1 MLPPWCELFAPDGE
15 RRHPFEEAVAEYN
28 DLLRAYPAHGYATVL
43 VPKADVAARAD
54 LLEDALEW
62 V

>member
-1 MLPPWCELFAPDGE
+1 M
-15 RRHPFEEAVAEYN
+15 
-28 DLLRAYPAHGYATVL
+28 RAYPAHGYSTVL
-43 VPKADVAARAD
+43 VPKADVATRAD